1 MVGRGR
7 SVSKVQIPTRG
18 SGRGVSSAPFIPLF
32 VPQHSQDTSQEQR
45 MRSVEEIAPAQ
56 PSVNESH
63 QEQNSVQQNLTNSME
78 SDRVIVH
85 MMDDGSP
92 SPAGISSSSSRPCT
106 YMQDPNR
113 DWVVQIRNNWSV

>member
-7 SVSKVQIPTRG
+7 SVSKVQIPRS
-18 SGRGVSSAPFIPLF
+18 SGRGESSAPCSPF
-32 VPQHSQDTSQEQR
+32 VPEHSQDTSQEQR

-78 SDRVIVH
+78 SDRVLVH
-85 MMDDGSP
+85 MMDDGAP
-92 SPAGISSSSSRPCT
+92 SPAGISSSSSRPST

-113 DWVVQIRNNWSV
+113 DWVVQIRNNWSI